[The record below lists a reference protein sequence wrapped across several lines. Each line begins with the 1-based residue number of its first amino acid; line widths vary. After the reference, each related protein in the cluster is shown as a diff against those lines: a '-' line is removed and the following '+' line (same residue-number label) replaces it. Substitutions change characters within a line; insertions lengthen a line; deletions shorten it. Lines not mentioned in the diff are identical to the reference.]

1 MNRIFDKFL
10 HKAKTT
16 LHSTSALVKERIFTL
31 TGTSSTTVVQL
42 ADFIRN
48 HPDTQKWR
56 KELLGRA
63 IQFYELKKDGVR
75 YYLEC
80 RGSYILQLD
89 VQSENT
95 PVVSYRSYRDHYA
108 LNTPIKFPEL
118 TGE

>member
-16 LHSTSALVKERIFTL
+16 LQSTTALVKERIYAM
-31 TGTSSTTVVQL
+31 TGTSTATVVQL

-48 HPDTQKWR
+48 HQDTKQWK
-56 KELLGRA
+56 KELLGKTFY
-63 IQFYELKKDGVR
+63 FYELKKDGVR

-80 RGSYILQLD
+80 KGSYILQLD
-89 VQSENT
+89 VHTEHNHL
-95 PVVSYRSYRDHYA
+95 VSYRSYRDHYA
-108 LNTPIKFPEL
+108 LHTPIKFPEL